1 MKLDVVFLPNALK
14 PEHLNGKAVV
24 VFDVLR
30 ATTSMTAA
38 LAEGVREIRIFSD
51 LDSAAAAGAA
61 CTEPHLICG
70 ERQAVKPPGFDL
82 GNSPGAFVAE
92 RVAGKILM
100 MSTTNGTR
108 AIIAARGASAVL
120 IGALVN
126 ARAVAGALISTGLD
140 VTLLCSGTEG
150 EISLEDILGA
160 GAVIQALRG
169 AGIELQLI
177 SDSAQIAD
185 FVFQPNRE
193 NPAGAL
199 AGSRGGRNVIR
210 AGLSDDIAFCARLDS
225 ISTVGVV
232 HGEAPVVRKWERP

>member
-1 MKLDVVFLPNALK
+1 
-14 PEHLNGKAVV
+14 
-24 VFDVLR
+24 
-30 ATTSMTAA
+30 
-38 LAEGVREIRIFSD
+38 
-51 LDSAAAAGAA
+51 
-61 CTEPHLICG
+61 ICG

-126 ARAVAGALISTGLD
+126 ARAVTGALISTGLD

-150 EISLEDILGA
+150 EISLEYILGA

-169 AGIELQLI
+169 AGI
-177 SDSAQIAD
+177 
-185 FVFQPNRE
+185 
-193 NPAGAL
+193 
-199 AGSRGGRNVIR
+199 
-210 AGLSDDIAFCARLDS
+210 
-225 ISTVGVV
+225 
-232 HGEAPVVRKWERP
+232 